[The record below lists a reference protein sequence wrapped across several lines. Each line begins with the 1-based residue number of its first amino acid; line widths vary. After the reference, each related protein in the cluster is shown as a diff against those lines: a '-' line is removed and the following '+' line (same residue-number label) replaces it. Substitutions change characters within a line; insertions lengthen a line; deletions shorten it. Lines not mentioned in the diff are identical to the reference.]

1 MRFERALY
9 GFLKGAFFDSQNLV
23 SSSLAGIPLTSTS
36 SNMESVRLLKSLITT
51 SVVGLVLVATVT
63 VAFVLGATLHR
74 PVSDRQFVLVAS
86 EVHFEPAPQRIDDGE
101 NIQGLNVPIFVY
113 QGVLNDANGDP
124 VVGPVDLSF
133 SLYSIGFV
141 VFEHASLDTSVTPDA
156 FGRFQVDV
164 PLGDSTTMSDYDD
177 LFLEIRETGGVLIA
191 NIPVQYTPRAWYSD
205 HARTS
210 TFAVTAQNADLA
222 QQADGL
228 TNDQTVT
235 LMLNK
240 PFEPYGP
247 PYAVPK
253 AARVGNVV
261 HLSGTAV
268 AFVSA
273 LPNQSLA
280 TLPVGMRPSERMI
293 LTFEAY
299 RSLDFDGFSP
309 HRFEVYPDGRILCTD
324 LMNDNEYFSLNG
336 TSFIVD

>member
-1 MRFERALY
+1 MPKPCSY
-9 GFLKGAFFDSQNLV
+9 KGAL
-23 SSSLAGIPLTSTS
+23 
-36 SNMESVRLLKSLITT
+36 MHKSLIAT
-51 SVVGLVLVATVT
+51 SITYLAVLGSIVG
-63 VAFVLGATLHR
+63 AFVMGTRVNSQAASSQLM
-74 PVSDRQFVLVAS
+74 LVNS
-86 EVHFEPAPQRIDDGE
+86 QIRFEPAPEQLDDTQTNAG
-101 NIQGLNVPIFVY
+101 IVPMFVY
-113 QGVLNDANGDP
+113 QGVLNDSNGDP
-124 VVGPVDLSF
+124 VIGPVDLSF
-133 SLYSIGFV
+133 SLYSIGFII
-141 VFEHASLDTSVTPDA
+141 FEHASVDTSVTPDA

-164 PLGDSTTMSDYDD
+164 PLGDAITMSNYSD

-210 TFAVTAQNADLA
+210 TLAESAINAQDAVFA
-222 QQADGL
+222 QQANTAMTAMQADEL
-228 TNDQTVT
+228 TNDHTVT
-235 LMLNK
+235 LTLNT

-268 AFVSA
+268 AFDQVWGVE
-273 LPNQSLA
+273 SLA

-299 RSLDFDGFSP
+299 RSLDFDGYSP
-309 HRFEVYPDGRILCTD
+309 HRFEVYPDGRILSTD